1 MDAIVEERL
10 RSGTGWPAWPAAR
23 PPLLGPRNALKSV
36 FSNRHTHG
44 HSAGE
49 GRLVQCRVLAPP
61 ADYLALPPRGT
72 IAAVRTECGPSADRK
87 GMPSWTTWLP
97 RLRTSAKPWE
107 ARIRQTSR
115 PERTRSLPNR
125 DFDMG
130 HVDFVAPAVCDFL
143 GGRRFEEECER
154 FLEMGPRLSYGVSL
168 TGNIHFRAKSNI
180 PVALAFDDRGQLPS
194 ADRQP
199 SFPTPGQRFFKL
211 FRPPGPHL
219 PGFILRHR

>member
-23 PPLLGPRNALKSV
+23 SPLPGPRNALKSV

-61 ADYLALPPRGT
+61 ADYLQS
-72 IAAVRTECGPSADRK
+72 GPGA
-87 GMPSWTTWLP
+87 PL
-97 RLRTSAKPWE
+97 
-107 ARIRQTSR
+107 
-115 PERTRSLPNR
+115 
-125 DFDMG
+125 G